1 MNDFENEI
9 RAIINK
15 YSKENDSDTPDFI
28 LAKYLSGCL
37 DLFSNTIKSRDKWY
51 NFEPFDDYTIGNEVT
66 NV

>member
-28 LAKYLSGCL
+28 LATYLSGCL
-37 DLFSNTIKSRDKWY
+37 DAYSEAVKSRDKWY
-51 NFEPFDDYTIGNEVT
+51 NFKPFDNTALGNEV
-66 NV
+66 